1 MKDFENSANSGVLL
15 LEFVLG
21 LPYLQES
28 TSEIYTSV
36 KIPAEQTYRTK
47 RRFRFAYAHFFPLKK

>member
-1 MKDFENSANSGVLL
+1 MMKDFENSANSGVLL

-28 TSEIYTSV
+28 ASEIYTNVEFLLNKHTGQKGDSDSHMP
-36 KIPAEQTYRTK
+36 IS
-47 RRFRFAYAHFFPLKK
+47 FL